1 MLCPTMVCK
10 RCRPGHFL
18 LPGIKKASRG
28 GEPVFSMAEGD
39 QQTPSAL
46 LGDDF
51 FVTVE
56 KPSGFFGLLFVFRFF
71 LGLLLLVFRLLALV
85 NVLHL
90 PVHLKNRLGA

>member
-1 MLCPTMVCK
+1 
-10 RCRPGHFL
+10 
-18 LPGIKKASRG
+18 
-28 GEPVFSMAEGD
+28 MAEGD

-46 LGDDF
+46 LTKKIVPTGDDF

-56 KPSGFFGLLFVFRFF
+56 KLSGFFGLLFVFRVF

-90 PVHLKNRLGA
+90 SVHLKNRLGA